1 MNLNRF
7 LKKSPN
13 RRQCPSG
20 DCFFDYAVISHD
32 GMPLYR
38 TFVPAGAEGGDSS
51 LVQTVI
57 EQKEQQTITMDE
69 KENNNEEKENGL

>member
-1 MNLNRF
+1 MAITVFSSTLLVLVAF
-7 LKKSPN
+7 
-13 RRQCPSG
+13 
-20 DCFFDYAVISHD
+20 A
-32 GMPLYR
+32 LYR